1 MLLSKL
7 YSKKYINVELPMD
20 DMDLTSAESKAT
32 YKQIQNYVLEKF
44 GFKVSTLYI
53 AQVKRKWG
61 LDVREH
67 YNMSKNEKQKI
78 PKCPI
83 EKEEAILDA
92 LKHFKM
98 IKDDF

>member
-1 MLLSKL
+1 
-7 YSKKYINVELPMD
+7 MD

-98 IKDDF
+98 VYY